1 MAKSCAYGC
10 EFAPKIIGVEAL
22 LERAMKGG
30 VALLWRLLDGGRMT
44 FQFHKGLLTYL
55 LKIRTLR
62 HSRIGANDRFLD
74 RCVSLRD
81 GVAVKVVKAWRRTA
95 DSNG

>member
-1 MAKSCAYGC
+1 
-10 EFAPKIIGVEAL
+10 
-22 LERAMKGG
+22 MKGG
-30 VALLWRLLDGGRMT
+30 VALLWRPLDGGRMT

-81 GVAVKVVKAWRRTA
+81 RGGGQSSEGMAPNCR
-95 DSNG
+95 